1 MRYKGYSRPISVFK
15 IRSDVRAKYSGLS
28 ERDMLNMLTP
38 ICIFMIIVYC

>member
-15 IRSDVRAKYSGLS
+15 IRYDVHAKYSRLS

-38 ICIFMIIVYC
+38 IRMFMIIVYC